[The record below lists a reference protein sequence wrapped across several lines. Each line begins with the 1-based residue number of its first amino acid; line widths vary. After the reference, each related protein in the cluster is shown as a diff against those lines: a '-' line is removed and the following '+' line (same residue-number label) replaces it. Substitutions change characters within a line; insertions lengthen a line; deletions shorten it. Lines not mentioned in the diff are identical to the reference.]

1 MRCDAVE
8 RELSA
13 RLDGAVERRLDQ
25 GLASHLA
32 TCQRCRAFQT
42 DASRLRDLVRIEAA
56 GTVPDLV
63 PRIMAEVRREAVV
76 RRLPVR
82 QIRLRRPASWGRY
95 AAAFVAG
102 AVAAA
107 LVAGGLPGMRR
118 GPAPALAKEIPG
130 RIAQASNL
138 VTSYRAGFHIVE
150 LGFHPS
156 VDRRV
161 FDAEITFRAPERFRA
176 VVADRTEYPSSAWP
190 RNDVALAVDAD
201 RWLLDAPRTCP
212 RQALPDCA
220 IPGRDVTLIHGREP
234 FDGEAPLPTDIVL
247 PVETLAGTDRVR
259 VVGETEVLGRD
270 AVVVEL
276 AYRDATPLFGFL
288 QTGGSW
294 RPFYPHDRVL
304 VSLDS
309 ETWFPL
315 AYEVRAVDSPVRSLW
330 TARNALPAEPPGQ
343 LLFRAEVRS
352 LGPEPAASWRP
363 RPDTAA
369 APRDNGFRAISP
381 GTLEAQAGY
390 EPLIPSDLR
399 GLRPYRY
406 GVPTSPSRPRDEVVL
421 SFTRGLSWL
430 VIRET
435 RSWDEPVL
443 FGGLGVLA
451 QPVHLSGGGI
461 AYYEP
466 ATGVDGRRLAIRA
479 PGWAV
484 VMESNLPRSEL
495 ERIAASLPLRGRAVR
510 WLDQTP
516 VSQAVDSASYVLL
529 PRRLPAGY
537 RPWTA
542 QVGRDSVTLYFRRA
556 GAELDGIGIRLHQA
570 QGVPLPPPVDPEVL
584 AIQVR
589 GLEGRYSP
597 ARGELEWVEDGV
609 YRSVGG
615 TALDLPGLLDLARS
629 LAEPR

>member
-1 MRCDAVE
+1 VRCDAVE

-13 RLDGAVERRLDQ
+13 RLDGAVERRLDHT
-25 GLASHLA
+25 LASHLA
-32 TCQRCRAFQT
+32 ACPRCRAFQADT
-42 DASRLRDLVRIEAA
+42 SRLRDLVRIEVA

-82 QIRLRRPASWGRY
+82 PIRLRRPAAWGRY

-118 GPAPALAKEIPG
+118 GPDPALATEIPG
-130 RIAQASNL
+130 RIARAANL

-161 FDAEITFRAPERFRA
+161 FDAEIAFRAPERFRA
-176 VVADRTEYPSSAWP
+176 VVTDRTEYPSSAWP
-190 RNDVALAVDAD
+190 RNDLTLAVDAD

-212 RQALPDCA
+212 RQALPGCA
-220 IPGRDVTLIHGREP
+220 FPGRDVTLIHGREP
-234 FDGEAPLPTDIVL
+234 FDGEAHLPTDIVL
-247 PVETLAGTDRVR
+247 PVGTLAGTDRVR
-259 VVGETEVLGRD
+259 VVGDAEVLGRD

-288 QTGGSW
+288 QAGGSW

-330 TARNALPAEPPGQ
+330 SARNALPAERPGQ
-343 LLFRAEVRS
+343 LLFRADARS
-352 LGPEPAASWRP
+352 LGPGPAASWRP
-363 RPDTAA
+363 RPETAA
-369 APRDNGFRAISP
+369 SPRDHGFRTIAA
-381 GTLEAQAGY
+381 EALQTQAGY
-390 EPLIPSDLR
+390 RPLIPSDLR
-399 GLRPYRY
+399 GLRPYRS
-406 GVPTSPSRPRDEVVL
+406 GMPSSSSRPSDEVVL

-430 VIRET
+430 VLRET
-435 RSWDEPVL
+435 RSWTEPAL
-443 FGGLGVLA
+443 FGGLGALA

-466 ATGVDGRRLAIRA
+466 ATGMDGRRLAMHAR
-479 PGWAV
+479 GWAV
-484 VMESNLPRSEL
+484 ALESNLPRREL
-495 ERIAASLPLRGRAVR
+495 VRIAASLPLRGHAVG

-516 VSQAVDSASYVLL
+516 VSRAVGSAPYVLL

-542 QVGRDSVTLYFRRA
+542 QVGRDYVTVYFRRA
-556 GAELDGIGIRLHQA
+556 GAELDGIGIRLHQER
-570 QGVPLPPPVDPEVL
+570 GVPLPPPVDPEVL
-584 AIQVR
+584 AVQVR
-589 GLEGRYSP
+589 GVEGRYSP

-629 LAEPR
+629 LAAR